1 MCNPQR
7 RSFDIL
13 ATHLD
18 AEDQHNHQHCTYHP
32 DKAKQEVVEG
42 FGEKRLGLAD
52 FFKNWGFSLGLHNTN
67 SISDPPLPAESF
79 QPLTVLLFPQD
90 ELAGTARYS
99 FELVRKQEF
108 DTGFPLGLLWLLSAR
123 GFVRTGAR

>member
-1 MCNPQR
+1 M
-7 RSFDIL
+7 
-13 ATHLD
+13 
-18 AEDQHNHQHCTYHP
+18 
-32 DKAKQEVVEG
+32 VEG

-90 ELAGTARYS
+90 ELAGTARYFWQS
-99 FELVRKQEF
+99 VAVGLVL
-108 DTGFPLGLLWLLSAR
+108 PLSKDEIANGQQPLPWLFLLL
-123 GFVRTGAR
+123 